1 MQGSEEIDE
10 GKVAPRRRV
19 RDGGRHRIQWHST
32 SGGMEDER
40 QDSALGNHM
49 EGLDADKPRCLLG
62 HQWRRRVR
70 YNDVPWHDSL
80 SYVGNQG

>member
-1 MQGSEEIDE
+1 MQGSKETDE

-49 EGLDADKPRCLLG
+49 EGLD
-62 HQWRRRVR
+62 V
-70 YNDVPWHDSL
+70 
-80 SYVGNQG
+80 